1 MERRS
6 PDSRNSTWDYVVV
19 GSGLAGLS
27 FAALASHAGHRV
39 LVLESHSHPGGYAHT
54 FAFGEGD
61 EQYRFNAQLHY
72 VWNCGPGRSVHSF
85 LRKLGLGDEVTFES
99 FDPDGYDRMRIPGY
113 ALDIPYDYD
122 ELIARLGRL
131 FPRHATQLAAFV
143 AEVRELGE
151 LLDRLPDDHVA
162 ANVLLRARTFGR
174 VVKHRNDTLQQAFDR
189 FELPREAQA
198 LLALQW
204 PDFLLPP
211 DRLSYFI
218 WVALFTGYQR
228 GAYYPTRHFEHFV
241 DSLVTTVENHGEL
254 RLQHRV
260 VEFMLKDG
268 AMTGV
273 RAEEVDEDGVPTGAV
288 HSFEAK
294 EIVCNMDPRHA
305 AERIGLEH
313 FSRSVRKQL
322 QYEYSP
328 SNFVAY
334 CVVEGIDLRDHGF
347 GRSNLFHAEHAD
359 LNVAFDDMIDGDYSR
374 PSFAMTVP
382 TLLTDDRA
390 DCPEGKQIVELL
402 TVADYDRFLA
412 TKLSQPRAYR
422 QQKAAV
428 FDAIAD
434 VIERDY
440 VPGFRDHLCFKM
452 LGSPTTNRRYV
463 ASEQGNSY
471 GSNMTPQNIGLGRL
485 SHDSSIPGLHFCNAS
500 SGWPGFAGT
509 VGTGCR
515 LYEHLTGDPVLTG
528 PHVATP

>member
-1 MERRS
+1 MVKHK
-6 PDSRNSTWDYVVV
+6 DQTWDYIVV

-27 FAALASHAGHRV
+27 FAALAAHGGHRV

-54 FAFGEGD
+54 FGFGEGK

-72 VWNCGPGRSVHSF
+72 VWNCGPGRTVHSF

-99 FDPDGYDRMRIPGY
+99 FDPEGYDRMRIPGY
-113 ALDIPYDYD
+113 ALDIPYDHD
-122 ELIARLGRL
+122 ELVARLTRL
-131 FPRHATQLAAFV
+131 FPGHKAQVTAFIG
-143 AEVRELGE
+143 EVRELAD
-151 LLDRLPDDHVA
+151 LLERLPDEHVA
-162 ANVLLRARTFGR
+162 ANVLLRARTFAR
-174 VVKHRNDTLQQAFDR
+174 VVKFRNDTLQDAFDR
-189 FELPREAQA
+189 HALPQEAQA

-211 DRLSYFI
+211 NQLSYFMWI
-218 WVALFTGYQR
+218 ALFSGYQR

-241 DSLVTTVENHGEL
+241 DSLVRTVERSGEV

-260 VEFMLKDG
+260 TEFLLEDG

-273 RAEEVDEDGVPTGAV
+273 RVEELDEDAVPTGAV
-288 HSFEAK
+288 HTIRGGAV
-294 EIVCNMDPRHA
+294 VCNMDPQHA
-305 AERIGLEH
+305 AERIGLDH
-313 FSRSVRKQL
+313 FSTRVRRQL

-334 CVVEGIDLRDHGF
+334 CVVENIDLRDYGF
-347 GRSNLFHAEHAD
+347 GRSNLFHAEHPD
-359 LNVAFDDMIDGDYSR
+359 LNGAFDDMLAGDYSR

-382 TLLTDDRA
+382 TLLTEDRS

-402 TVADYDRFLA
+402 TVADYDRFLT
-412 TKLSQPRAYR
+412 TKLSDARAYR
-422 QQKAAV
+422 AQKAAI

-463 ASEQGNSY
+463 ASEKGNSY
-471 GSNMTPQNIGLGRL
+471 GANMTPPNVGLGRL
-485 SHDSSIPGLHFCNAS
+485 THESSIPGLYFCNAS
-500 SGWPGFAGT
+500 AGWPGFAGT
-509 VGTGCR
+509 VGTGSR
-515 LYEHLTGDPVLTG
+515 LYEHLTRDPVLTG
-528 PHVATP
+528 PHVASS